1 MSVLLGIRYWIK
13 RVAQCPHETTPK
25 GEHEEDQH
33 NVGEVGRREGEQLR
47 DYWQALQVKFAHTSA
62 GDHAHMS
69 HAPTPPARCKVC
81 EKERKDAQK
90 NPMFVLLQE
99 EEKKLIRQTL
109 PRGTFR

>member
-1 MSVLLGIRYWIK
+1 
-13 RVAQCPHETTPK
+13 
-25 GEHEEDQH
+25 
-33 NVGEVGRREGEQLR
+33 
-47 DYWQALQVKFAHTSA
+47 
-62 GDHAHMS
+62 
-69 HAPTPPARCKVC
+69 VC